1 MKLAKLQQKLLAA
14 ARTLR
19 VDDRVPYAFEKGV
32 MARIRDLRPADR
44 WAGWSRLLWQAAVPC
59 VALTV
64 VLSALA
70 VSMPPGG
77 QTAQAPLDVQF
88 ETVVY
93 AAMDYPEGSW

>member
-1 MKLAKLQQKLLAA
+1 MKTAKLEQKLLAA
-14 ARTLR
+14 ART
-19 VDDRVPYAFEKGV
+19 VPADDRVPYAFEKGI
-32 MARIRDLRPADR
+32 MARIRDLRPVDR

-70 VSMPPGG
+70 VSSPAGE
-77 QTAQAPLDVQF
+77 QKSQAPLDVQF

>member
-14 ARTLR
+14 ART
-19 VDDRVPYAFEKGV
+19 VPADDRVPYAFEKRI
-32 MARIRDLRPADR
+32 MARIGGLRPAADG

-59 VALTV
+59 VALTA

-70 VSMPPGG
+70 VSSPGG
-77 QTAQAPLDVQF
+77 QAAQTPLDVQF

-93 AAMDYPEGSW
+93 AAMDYPEGTW